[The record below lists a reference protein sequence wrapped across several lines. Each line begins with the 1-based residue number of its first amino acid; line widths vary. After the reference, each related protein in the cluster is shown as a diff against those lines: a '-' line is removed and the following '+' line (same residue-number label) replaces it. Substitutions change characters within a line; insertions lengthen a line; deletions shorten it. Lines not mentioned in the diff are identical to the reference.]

1 MGWSRRV
8 LPAHAHSA
16 AWDLSPPG
24 PSCPEPG
31 ASLTQCILARPS
43 HLQQGGGLVV
53 AVGGRERNR
62 IGRTDRM
69 PLTTANYS
77 AATFNWAPFLQ
88 PHPRTPLEP
97 PSVPRMSL
105 RRLPAHRSYSP
116 ASSHRGVLLRASA
129 GISRR
134 AASPPPFLPSLLH
147 LSPEFSNSLLPFAVL
162 KLLLQNYTYLLC
174 TL

>member
-16 AWDLSPPG
+16 AWDISPPG

-43 HLQQGGGLVV
+43 HFQQGGGLVV

-77 AATFNWAPFLQ
+77 AATFNRAPFLQ

-97 PSVPRMSL
+97 PSIPRMSL

-116 ASSHRGVLLRASA
+116 ASSEPLLAFPA
-129 GISRR
+129 E
-134 AASPPPFLPSLLH
+134 PHLLLH
-147 LSPEFSNSLLPFAVL
+147 FFPLSSIY
-162 KLLLQNYTYLLC
+162 LQSFLIPCCRLQS
-174 TL
+174 